1 MTRYWQYPIHLIQH
15 GGGYAS
21 IIDPMDK
28 DQSNQSLAVFCDE
41 QQALG
46 FMVACEIM
54 GSPRQI
60 NNDREFG
67 WLLTS
72 LHAPVAGVVFDPSPI
87 IDNPPGWK
95 VSVKDLLDNHL
106 VSDNS
111 PWNYPVYV
119 VAQEQ
124 GFISIEEADNDG
136 QPLTAIGFFTSVE
149 YVETYLEAAA
159 EAGATCP
166 IDNVEEA
173 RSFLKKMVPQA
184 TAVAINPTAIDG
196 QRTAKYCFAITTL
209 LEKYLVNKKTG
220 PEDAS

>member
-1 MTRYWQYPIHLIQH
+1 
-15 GGGYAS
+15 
-21 IIDPMDK
+21 
-28 DQSNQSLAVFCDE
+28 
-41 QQALG
+41 
-46 FMVACEIM
+46 MVACEIM
-54 GSPRQI
+54 GSTRQI

-173 RSFLKKMVPQA
+173 RSFLKKMAPQA